1 MVRTGGKGL
10 GARCGPGAGTLNRR
24 SPAGGSRAAA
34 HRAVA
39 ERESRTRGPCERIRT
54 KRRGWCA
61 FRAAG
66 NGANDDA
73 NPYGN
78 IAWQLELDPAIAEA
92 GRAVRSLLIGPG
104 ATHVIQALGLTDA
117 VVVDTVRQFEL
128 NSRHPRSGP
137 FRPGLTRAS
146 ASSLISSVSRLAEQ
160 AGHASLAGPR
170 GRGAGKRIGGA
181 GVEG

>member
-39 ERESRTRGPCERIRT
+39 ERESRTRIRT
-54 KRRGWCA
+54 KRKGWCA
-61 FRAAG
+61 CRAAG

-78 IAWQLELDPAIAEA
+78 LAWQLELDPAIAEA

-117 VVVDTVRQFEL
+117 VVVDTVRQA
-128 NSRHPRSGP
+128 NSTLGILDAVR
-137 FRPGLTRAS
+137 FGLD
-146 ASSLISSVSRLAEQ
+146 
-160 AGHASLAGPR
+160 
-170 GRGAGKRIGGA
+170 
-181 GVEG
+181 

>member
-10 GARCGPGAGTLNRR
+10 GARRGPGAGTLNRR

-39 ERESRTRGPCERIRT
+39 ERESRTRIRT
-54 KRRGWCA
+54 KRKGWCA
-61 FRAAG
+61 CRAAG

-78 IAWQLELDPAIAEA
+78 LAWQLELDPAIAEA

-137 FRPGLTRAS
+137 FRLGLTRAS
-146 ASSLISSVSRLAEQ
+146 ASSLISVSRLAEQ

>member
-10 GARCGPGAGTLNRR
+10 GVRCGPGAGTLNRR

-39 ERESRTRGPCERIRT
+39 ERESRTRIRT
-54 KRRGWCA
+54 KRKGWCA
-61 FRAAG
+61 CRAAG

-78 IAWQLELDPAIAEA
+78 LAWQLELDPAIAEA

-137 FRPGLTRAS
+137 FRLGLTRAS
-146 ASSLISSVSRLAEQ
+146 ASSLISVSRLAEQ

>member
-10 GARCGPGAGTLNRR
+10 GDRCGPGAGTLNRR

-39 ERESRTRGPCERIRT
+39 ERESRTRIRT
-54 KRRGWCA
+54 KRKGWCA
-61 FRAAG
+61 CRAAG
-66 NGANDDA
+66 NGANDGA

-78 IAWQLELDPAIAEA
+78 LAWQLELDPAIAEA

-137 FRPGLTRAS
+137 FRLGLTRAS

>member
-39 ERESRTRGPCERIRT
+39 ERESRTRIRT
-54 KRRGWCA
+54 KRKGWCA
-61 FRAAG
+61 CRAAG

-78 IAWQLELDPAIAEA
+78 LAWQLELDPAIAEA

-128 NSRHPRSGP
+128 NSRHPRPGP
-137 FRPGLTRAS
+137 FRLGLTRAS
-146 ASSLISSVSRLAEQ
+146 ASSLISVSRLAEQ

>member
-66 NGANDDA
+66 NGANDGT

-78 IAWQLELDPAIAEA
+78 LAWQLELDPAIAEA

-137 FRPGLTRAS
+137 FRLGLTRAS
-146 ASSLISSVSRLAEQ
+146 ASSLISVSRLAEQ

>member
-24 SPAGGSRAAA
+24 SPTGGSRAAA
-34 HRAVA
+34 HRAVG
-39 ERESRTRGPCERIRT
+39 SRTRSPCERIRT

-61 FRAAG
+61 CRAAG
-66 NGANDDA
+66 NGANDGA

-78 IAWQLELDPAIAEA
+78 LAWQSELDPAIAEA

-117 VVVDTVRQFEL
+117 VVVDTVRQAKL
-128 NSRHPRSGP
+128 DSRHPRSGP
-137 FRPGLTRAS
+137 FRLGLTRAS
-146 ASSLISSVSRLAEQ
+146 ASSLISVSRLAEQ